1 MENVHAAA
9 AALLHR
15 VADGGEI
22 PMAVLRDFAGLV
34 LRSELVDLSREV
46 IDGPPELAVRR
57 ALELA
62 SLVLGVRAVE
72 ERDEGKE
79 KAR

>member
-9 AALLHR
+9 AALLRR

-22 PMAVLRDFAGLV
+22 PVAMLRDFAELA
-34 LRSELVDLSREV
+34 LRSELVAGARAVLDR
-46 IDGPPELAVRR
+46 PPEFAVRR

-62 SLVLGVRAVE
+62 SLVLDVRVVGGVE
-72 ERDEGKE
+72 EGKE
-79 KAR
+79 GAG